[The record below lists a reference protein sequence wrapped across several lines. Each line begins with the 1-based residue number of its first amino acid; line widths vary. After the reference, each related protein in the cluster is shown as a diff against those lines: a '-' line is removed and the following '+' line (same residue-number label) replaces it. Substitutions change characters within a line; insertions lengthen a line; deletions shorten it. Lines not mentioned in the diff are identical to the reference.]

1 MAPAVRLM
9 SPEEMDELSFDP
21 LDPTKTWPEDRFPF
35 VTVGTM
41 TLNRNPQNFFAEVEQ
56 VAFSQVRWCLASS
69 RRRIN
74 CARPVILLSGYARH
88 RLGANYLQIPINCPY
103 APVRNHQRMA

>member
-1 MAPAVRLM
+1 M

-21 LDPTKTWPEDRFPF
+21 LDPTKTWPEERFPF

-56 VAFSQVRWCLASS
+56 VAFSPSALVPGIEPSEDKF
-69 RRRIN
+69 
-74 CARPVILLSGYARH
+74 ARPVILLPGYTASSTGCE
-88 RLGANYLQIPINCPY
+88 LFADSD
-103 APVRNHQRMA
+103 